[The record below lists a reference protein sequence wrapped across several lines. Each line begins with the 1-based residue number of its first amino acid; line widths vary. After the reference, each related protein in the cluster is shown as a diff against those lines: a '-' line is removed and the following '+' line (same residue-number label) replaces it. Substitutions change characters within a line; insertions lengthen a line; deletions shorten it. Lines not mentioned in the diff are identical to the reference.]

1 MRPPNEAHWRDVEK
15 LPNRDRL
22 WYEISAEAMDTSF
35 PDHRQ
40 QQLGEVMDMTAATS
54 PLADPNYNSRVMI
67 SIMSE
72 IARNEPITT
81 PAVVQKSVM
90 DVVTGEFGKAE
101 ARKVGSFGQT
111 FKFLRGLVDD
121 PPLSTND
128 RQVAASFGIPDAAFG
143 RYPVLYEVVARW
155 FNKMRDNANTF
166 RPGDPNGPF
175 QSYQLQAPSW
185 VQTRAEGQLARSKKL
200 TEAEAFEGDAYA
212 SAFEQVADAL
222 RAGGIKVGTDPKT
235 GLPLF
240 DMTVLKDPRVTEILM
255 PLAGE
260 FRRDVF
266 GTMEVGTKL
275 NKTGKQFNDLIG
287 ESRELGIDKNLK
299 LSDDLIRRHM
309 NRLLLREKVGEQK
322 KPSILTELARS
333 FGEKSADVSRIELGW
348 GTFKGDMNRNIRI
361 PLKDVPEQYR
371 EAYLA
376 VLGEAY
382 QQEAQ
387 AAGRFTDTNNPN
399 PATYS
404 VFLKNMV
411 DADIPELR
419 QFAEVL
425 SANGHEA
432 NIQLR
437 PNGLVLDIHPKYT
450 DDGGQ
455 VPIGKQVLQDLV
467 DDSFPKNVTNIRRQD
482 YKSIYIMDSQYG
494 SAVEKWKKI
503 LENEAADDIQKIT
516 GGSRASARSLAG
528 GNKAALEKLTR
539 GVRRRVE
546 KVSGERRARLHQLEL
561 TRRRLK
567 KSVKAFEKDILD
579 NGIPKLRKRIDS
591 RKAEQASTPKPTQFM
606 PAIPGSRTPP
616 PLTPEATRFILDR
629 VARFTPQEMDS
640 RKDRAMEILQKFI
653 EQ

>member
-1 MRPPNEAHWRDVEK
+1 
-15 LPNRDRL
+15 
-22 WYEISAEAMDTSF
+22 
-35 PDHRQ
+35 
-40 QQLGEVMDMTAATS
+40 
-54 PLADPNYNSRVMI
+54 
-67 SIMSE
+67 
-72 IARNEPITT
+72 
-81 PAVVQKSVM
+81 
-90 DVVTGEFGKAE
+90 
-101 ARKVGSFGQT
+101 
-111 FKFLRGLVDD
+111 
-121 PPLSTND
+121 
-128 RQVAASFGIPDAAFG
+128 
-143 RYPVLYEVVARW
+143 
-155 FNKMRDNANTF
+155 
-166 RPGDPNGPF
+166 
-175 QSYQLQAPSW
+175 
-185 VQTRAEGQLARSKKL
+185 
-200 TEAEAFEGDAYA
+200 
-212 SAFEQVADAL
+212 
-222 RAGGIKVGTDPKT
+222 
-235 GLPLF
+235 
-240 DMTVLKDPRVTEILM
+240 
-255 PLAGE
+255 
-260 FRRDVF
+260 
-266 GTMEVGTKL
+266 
-275 NKTGKQFNDLIG
+275 
-287 ESRELGIDKNLK
+287 
-299 LSDDLIRRHM
+299 
-309 NRLLLREKVGEQK
+309 
-322 KPSILTELARS
+322 
-333 FGEKSADVSRIELGW
+333 
-348 GTFKGDMNRNIRI
+348 MNRNIRI

-546 KVSGERRARLHQLEL
+546 KVGRERRARLHQLEL

-567 KSVKAFEKDILD
+567 KSVAAFEKDILD